1 MLLFPFAGVLGEQ
14 VKVTKDKTRVT
25 VTSEADMSKRCA
37 PVLCVMPAGGGSIGL
52 LVADRGE
59 PA

>member
-1 MLLFPFAGVLGEQ
+1 MAYLCNFPFAGVLGEQ

-37 PVLCVMPAGGGSIGL
+37 LVLRLMPAEGGSLGL
-52 LVADRGE
+52 LLSD
-59 PA
+59 